1 MIPKGLDI
9 LVVDDERDLASGV
22 ADMLEAKGHRV
33 ILAHSAEAALDLA
46 QTQAFDMV
54 FLDVK
59 LPGVTGV
66 DILLPLRRAL
76 PGKRIVPM
84 TGYRIDSLIATV
96 VGDDNFMVLSAPA
109 TEHQVSEKLHG
120 LGPGGMLVVLDS
132 RGLLGP
138 GLMDHLG
145 QRSEAVCLA
154 RTESEALEAGPFSG
168 SDVLVLDL
176 GRTIA
181 HGLEAYLAVREGGS
195 NPKAI
200 VIARVAGGDEA
211 TVNPL
216 RSVSVT
222 GCLFKPFDPAELL
235 KIVSDV
241 ASDSAPPCPPIRTT
255 R

>member
-1 MIPKGLDI
+1 VRHLDI

-22 ADMLEAKGHRV
+22 ADMLEADGHRV

-46 QTQAFDMV
+46 QARAFDMV

-84 TGYRIDSLIATV
+84 TGYRIDNLIATV
-96 VGDDNFMVLSAPA
+96 VGDDNFMVLSTPQTDARVA
-109 TEHQVSEKLHG
+109 EQLHR

-132 RGLLGP
+132 AGLLGP
-138 GLMDHLG
+138 RLADRLG
-145 QRSEAVCLA
+145 ERGEVVCLA
-154 RTESEALEAGPFSG
+154 RAEAEALEAGPFSG

-176 GRTIA
+176 GRTVA
-181 HGLEAYLAVREGGS
+181 RGLEAYLAVREGGS
-195 NPKAI
+195 NPKTI
-200 VIARVAGGDEA
+200 IIARIPGDDEE

-216 RSVSVT
+216 RSVSVA
-222 GCLFKPFDPAELL
+222 GCLFKPLDPEELL
-235 KIVSDV
+235 EIV
-241 ASDSAPPCPPIRTT
+241 SAPPQPPIRTAG
-255 R
+255 

>member
-1 MIPKGLDI
+1 MRSLDI

-22 ADMLEAKGHRV
+22 ADMLEVNGHRV
-33 ILAHSAEAALDLA
+33 VLAHNAETALDLA
-46 QTQAFDMV
+46 QAGAFDMV

-59 LPGVTGV
+59 LPGATGV
-66 DILLPLRRAL
+66 EILLPLRRAL

-96 VGDDNFMVLSAPA
+96 IGDDNFMVLNAPE
-109 TEHQVSEKLHG
+109 TEHQVSEKLHR

-138 GLMDHLG
+138 RLAAHLG
-145 QRSEAVCLA
+145 ERGEAVCLA
-154 RTESEALEAGPFSG
+154 QTEAEALEAGPLSG

-176 GRTIA
+176 GRTVA
-181 HGLEAYLAVREGGS
+181 RGFEAYLAAREGGS
-195 NPKAI
+195 NPKTI
-200 VIARVAGGDEA
+200 IIARVPSSGEGIA
-211 TVNPL
+211 NPL

-222 GCLFKPFDPAELL
+222 GCLFKPFDPADLL
-235 KIVSDV
+235 KIVTDLADDL
-241 ASDSAPPCPPIRTT
+241 ASSHPPIRTA

>member
-1 MIPKGLDI
+1 MSPLDI
-9 LVVDDERDLASGV
+9 LAVDDERDLASSV
-22 ADMLEAKGHRV
+22 ADMLEADGHRV

-46 QTQAFDMV
+46 QTRAFDMV

-59 LPGVTGV
+59 LPGLTGV
-66 DILLPLRRAL
+66 EILLPLRRAL

-84 TGYRIDSLIATV
+84 TGYRIDKLIATV
-96 VGDDNFMVLSAPA
+96 VGDDNFMVLNAPE
-109 TEHQVSEKLHG
+109 TEDRVAEQFHR

-132 RGLLGP
+132 TGLLGQR
-138 GLMDHLG
+138 LADRLG
-145 QRSEAVCLA
+145 ERGEAVCLA
-154 RTESEALEAGPFSG
+154 RAEAEVVEAGPFSG

-181 HGLEAYLAVREGGS
+181 RGLGAYLVVRECGS
-195 NPKAI
+195 RPKTI
-200 VIARVAGGDEA
+200 VIARVPGDGEA

-235 KIVSDV
+235 EIVSGL
-241 ASDSAPPCPPIRTT
+241 AGDSPPPQPPVRTAG
-255 R
+255 